1 MDQFWYATADFF
13 QALYP
18 LFKTLGRFGA
28 IFYGLAIAVLSFYW
42 MWVLMKNPDEI
53 RSNRVEDQP
62 E

>member
-13 QALYP
+13 QALFP
-18 LFKTLGRFGA
+18 IFKAMGRLGA
-28 IFYGLAIAVLSFYW
+28 IFFGVSIAVLSFYW